1 MVLLTQLVDPALV
14 TVFFIFLGEPLLGLA
29 SPRNPTEVT
38 PLPEKGVG

>member
-14 TVFFIFLGEPLLGLA
+14 SLFIVLGEPLLGLA
-29 SPRNPTEVT
+29 SPKNPAEVT